1 MVKNSEK
8 QTSLGGSA
16 GVGRQSNGAIAELL
30 VSDLNASAAYYVK
43 GLGFEWIR
51 QSPASLELAL
61 GGTRLNLKQASQAGF
76 ESSSVT
82 LFCADAAFLH
92 DRLRTRGIRLAGQL
106 TSKPFGL
113 PNFCALDLDGN
124 ELLFCNHPKD
134 ASNNPLLGVA
144 TAQGA
149 GSYNYPFDRSII
161 RDTAQQSCAA
171 LKEYAILDSL
181 VPAAFHS
188 LTEFAAMS
196 FHCDRSMITLIDR
209 ERQWFASHF
218 GCSKSETPLDCSVCV
233 HVATA
238 RIPIVIRDT
247 KRDRKWQN
255 HPAITDDFRF
265 YAGVPLFSWERV
277 PIGAMCIVDQK
288 PKRFTAANMQALS
301 SLTVIAN
308 CMLEK
313 MRLYAKIEKRS

>member
-1 MVKNSEK
+1 MKSK
-8 QTSLGGSA
+8 HQTSFAASARGGM
-16 GVGRQSNGAIAELL
+16 QSNPEVGELL
-30 VSDLNASAAYYVK
+30 VSDLSASADYYVE

-51 QSPASLELAL
+51 QSAAALELAL
-61 GGTRLNLKQASQAGF
+61 GGTRLTLKRASQPVF
-76 ESSSVT
+76 ERSSIT

-92 DRLRTRGIRLAGQL
+92 DRLRTRGLRLKGQMS
-106 TSKPFGL
+106 SKPFGL

-134 ASNNPLLGVA
+134 ASSRPPLGA
-144 TAQGA
+144 AMAQDIV
-149 GSYNYPFDRSII
+149 SYNYPFDRSVI
-161 RDTAQQSCAA
+161 RQTAERSYEA

-196 FHCDRSMITLIDR
+196 FHTDRSMVTLIDR
-209 ERQWFASHF
+209 HRQWFASHH
-218 GCSKSETPLDCSVCV
+218 GCSTSESPLDCSICV

-238 RIPIVIRDT
+238 RMPIVIRDA
-247 KRDRKWQN
+247 KRDRKWQG

-265 YAGVPLFSWERV
+265 YAGVPLFSRERV
-277 PIGAMCIVDQK
+277 PIGAMCIVNQK
-288 PKRFTAANMQALS
+288 PKRFTAANMQALG
-301 SLTVIAN
+301 SLAVIAN

-313 MRLYAKIEKRS
+313 MRLYARIEKCCP